1 MKYINS
7 DIILNNANLKSGK
20 YAWLL
25 LGDPRPIT
33 GTGLPSVGA
42 ADGKRDPSF
51 DPSTKE
57 MKIRD
62 ETIAGISFC
71 QAENISGVTSETG
84 DAATITFPASGEN
97 TEIFCKVGNEGA
109 PINGFIVNN
118 LALVKI
124 KDNIHSQIFSDNTYN
139 SDKARENFFYFN
151 QTPISNNEWS
161 FTYKTDTTNSS
172 NPNYRMMGNID
183 AVLVIYSINSSAED
197 PVNFL
202 NYTGFNVG
210 ESVLTISGL
219 LQE

>member
-25 LGDPRPIT
+25 LGEPQSASGVPAS
-33 GTGLPSVGA
+33 GT
-42 ADGKRDPSF
+42 ADGSRDPSF
-51 DPSTKE
+51 VSSTKE

-71 QAENISGVTSETG
+71 QAESILGVTSDTG
-84 DAATITFPASGEN
+84 NEATITFPASGKN
-97 TEIFCKVGNEGA
+97 TEIFCRVGNEYA
-109 PINGFIVNN
+109 PTHGFRVNN

-124 KDNIHSQIFSDNTYN
+124 KSNIHSQIFSDNTYN
-139 SDKARENFFYFN
+139 SDKARENFFYFK
-151 QTPISNNEWS
+151 QEQLPDNEWT
-161 FTYKTDTTNSS
+161 FEYKTDATNSS
-172 NPNYRMMGNID
+172 NPNYRMMGKID

-197 PVNFL
+197 PVNFI

-219 LQE
+219 NQE

>member
-7 DIILNNANLKSGK
+7 DIILDNANLKLGK

-25 LGDPRPIT
+25 LGNPQGASGAPDP
-33 GTGLPSVGA
+33 GT
-42 ADGKRDPSF
+42 ADGTRDPSF
-51 DPSTKE
+51 DSSTKE

-71 QAENISGVTSETG
+71 QAESILGVTSDTG
-84 DAATITFPASGEN
+84 NEATITFPASGKN

-109 PINGFIVNN
+109 PTHGFIVNN

-124 KDNIHSQIFSDNTYN
+124 ESNIHSQIFSDNTYN
-139 SDKARENFFYFN
+139 SDKAREHFFYFN
-151 QTPISNNEWS
+151 QEPLPNNEWT
-161 FTYKTDTTNSS
+161 FVYKPDTTSSS
-172 NPNYRMMGNID
+172 NPNYRMMGKID

-219 LQE
+219 LQV

>member
-7 DIILNNANLKSGK
+7 DIILDNANLKSGK

-25 LGDPRPIT
+25 LGNPTPSA
-33 GTGLPSVGA
+33 GLLPSAGT
-42 ADGKRDPSF
+42 ADGKRDPTF
-51 DPSTKE
+51 DSSSKK

-71 QAENISGVTSETG
+71 QAKIISGVTSDTG
-84 DAATITFPASGEN
+84 NEATITFPASGEN
-97 TEIFCKVGNEGA
+97 TEIFCKVGNVGA
-109 PINGFIVNN
+109 PNNGFIVNN

-124 KDNIHSQIFSDNTYN
+124 KEDIYSQIFSDNTYN
-139 SDKARENFFYFN
+139 SGKAREHFFYFD
-151 QTPISNNEWS
+151 QTPISNNEWT
-161 FTYKTDTTNSS
+161 FTYIADTTNSS
-172 NPNYRMMGNID
+172 NPNYRMMGKID

-197 PVNFL
+197 PVNFI

-219 LQE
+219 NQE

>member
-7 DIILNNANLKSGK
+7 DIILDNANLKSGK

-25 LGDPRPIT
+25 LGNPIPS
-33 GTGLPSVGA
+33 TGLPSVGT
-42 ADGKRDPSF
+42 ADGKRDPTF
-51 DPSTKE
+51 DSSSKK

-71 QAENISGVTSETG
+71 QAEIISGVTSDTG
-84 DAATITFPASGEN
+84 NEATITFPASGEN
-97 TEIFCKVGNEGA
+97 TEIFCKVGNVGA
-109 PINGFIVNN
+109 PNNGFIVNN

-124 KDNIHSQIFSDNTYN
+124 KEDIYSQIFSDNTYN
-139 SDKARENFFYFN
+139 SGKAREHFFYFD
-151 QTPISNNEWS
+151 QKPIGNNEWT
-161 FTYKTDTTNSS
+161 FTYITDTISSS
-172 NPNYRMMGNID
+172 NPNYRMMDKID
-183 AVLVIYSINSSAED
+183 AVLVIYSINSSSED
-197 PVNFL
+197 PVNFI

>member
-7 DIILNNANLKSGK
+7 DIILDNANLKSGK

-25 LGDPRPIT
+25 LGDPQYASNLPST
-33 GTGLPSVGA
+33 GTAEGS
-42 ADGKRDPSF
+42 RDPSF

-71 QAENISGVTSETG
+71 QDENILGVTSDTG
-84 DAATITFPASGEN
+84 NEATITFPASGKN
-97 TEIFCKVGNEGA
+97 TTIFCKVGNECA
-109 PINGFIVNN
+109 PTHGFKVNN

-124 KDNIHSQIFSDNTYN
+124 KSNIHSQIFSDNTYD
-139 SDKARENFFYFN
+139 SEKARENFVHFKQDPLPNDEYTFEY
-151 QTPISNNEWS
+151 IS
-161 FTYKTDTTNSS
+161 DTTSSS
-172 NPNYRMMGNID
+172 NPNYRIMNNKID

-197 PVNFL
+197 PVNFI

>member
-7 DIILNNANLKSGK
+7 DIILDNANLKSGK

-25 LGDPRPIT
+25 LGNPIPS
-33 GTGLPSVGA
+33 TGLPPVGT
-42 ADGKRDPSF
+42 ADSKRDPTF
-51 DPSTKE
+51 DSSSKK

-71 QAENISGVTSETG
+71 KKEIISGVTSDTG
-84 DAATITFPASGEN
+84 NEATITFPASGEN

-109 PINGFIVNN
+109 PTNGFIVNN

-124 KDNIHSQIFSDNTYN
+124 KESIYSQIFSDNTYI
-139 SDKARENFFYFN
+139 SEKAREHFFYFN
-151 QTPISNNEWS
+151 QTSIGNNEWT
-161 FTYKTDTTNSS
+161 FTYIADTTNSS
-172 NPNYRMMGNID
+172 NPNYRMMDKID
-183 AVLVIYSINSSAED
+183 AVLVIYSINSSSED
-197 PVNFL
+197 PVNYI

-219 LQE
+219 NQE